1 MGDHLPERDDRKSS
15 PQKRSSPD
23 RGRDRHPTPWEQLT
37 AQLEAELEAATLR
50 SAKLCA
56 WTEFKS
62 PKDKIDDLVEM
73 LADEITKP
81 THQRKSL
88 LGIERKEAKAWRRSA
103 FSKFGLW
110 GGQLLA
116 IISIVIAIIA
126 L

>member
-1 MGDHLPERDDRKSS
+1 MEDQLPERDDRNSS
-15 PQKRSSPD
+15 PQKRSKPD
-23 RGRDRHPTPWEQLT
+23 RRRDRRPTPWEQLA
-37 AQLEAELEAATLR
+37 AQLQADLEPATLR

-62 PKDKIDDLVEM
+62 PQDKIEDLVEM
-73 LADEITKP
+73 LADEIIKP
-81 THQRKSL
+81 VHQRKSL
-88 LGIERKEAKAWRRSA
+88 LDIERKEAKAWRRKA

-116 IISIVIAIIA
+116 IIGVAIAIIT